1 MAVFSKVTQETLQ
14 NLLSNFNIGE
24 LLYFEGIQAGI
35 ENTNYFIYTS
45 ENTYVLTIF
54 EKYFA
59 LAPTENLPLQEYSIS
74 IFALCKNLYFNI
86 P

>member
-45 ENTYVLTIF
+45 EDTYVLTIF
-54 EKYFA
+54 EKLTF
-59 LAPTENLPLQEYSIS
+59 IS
-74 IFALCKNLYFNI
+74 SVMGKVLILKSSFILIWCI
-86 P
+86 D

>member
-35 ENTNYFIYTS
+35 EIQITSFI
-45 ENTYVLTIF
+45 
-54 EKYFA
+54 
-59 LAPTENLPLQEYSIS
+59 PLKIRM
-74 IFALCKNLYFNI
+74 F
-86 P
+86 